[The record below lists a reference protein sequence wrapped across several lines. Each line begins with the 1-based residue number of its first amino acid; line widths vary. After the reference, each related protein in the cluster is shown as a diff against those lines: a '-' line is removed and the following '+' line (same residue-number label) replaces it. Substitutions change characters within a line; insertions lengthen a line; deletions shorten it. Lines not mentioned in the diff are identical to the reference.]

1 MMSASYYIIDSLL
14 LLSIYCQYVLLINKE
29 QSTFDITFTVLAVRR
44 NTMLF
49 YIYMVVIF
57 ITLDGLYFW
66 YNLAK
71 YSFQRL
77 MQAAFG

>member
-1 MMSASYYIIDSLL
+1 MAQLFETLCMMLAFKESHSLAVHYCRL
-14 LLSIYCQYVLLINKE
+14 VWDVRSLSI
-29 QSTFDITFTVLAVRR
+29 
-44 NTMLF
+44 
-49 YIYMVVIF
+49 VIF